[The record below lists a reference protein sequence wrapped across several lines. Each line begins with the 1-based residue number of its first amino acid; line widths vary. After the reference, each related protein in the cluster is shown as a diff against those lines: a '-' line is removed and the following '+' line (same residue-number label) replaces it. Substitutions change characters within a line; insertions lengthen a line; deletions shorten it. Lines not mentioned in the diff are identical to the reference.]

1 MAYTK
6 IMSEKNFFT
15 ESTGTGIV
23 QSFSPSIQQH
33 WFKLSIL
40 AFTIFLALEKFG
52 LNTITGL
59 SILSV
64 SSILVIYIILSVFT
78 TRYMITHEGI
88 LVKKGPFSRKL
99 KEISY
104 RDIKNILIK
113 QGRMQRRFRIGNLA
127 ISTDHVNRVLKGVKN
142 PQKVK
147 ELINREKA
155 SEYERRT
162 LLRKI
167 L

>member
-1 MAYTK
+1 M
-6 IMSEKNFFT
+6 
-15 ESTGTGIV
+15 
-23 QSFSPSIQQH
+23 
-33 WFKLSIL
+33 
-40 AFTIFLALEKFG
+40 
-52 LNTITGL
+52 
-59 SILSV
+59 
-64 SSILVIYIILSVFT
+64 IYIILSVLT
-78 TRYMITHEGI
+78 TRYLITRQGI

-104 RDIKNILIK
+104 RDIRNIFIK
-113 QGRMQRRFRIGNLA
+113 QGKMQRRFKIGNLA

-162 LLRKI
+162 LLRKT

>member
-1 MAYTK
+1 MNEKTIFTK
-6 IMSEKNFFT
+6 NT
-15 ESTGTGIV
+15 ETEIV
-23 QSFSPSIQQH
+23 QSFYPSIHQH
-33 WFKLSIL
+33 WFIL
-40 AFTIFLALEKFG
+40 AVLAFSIFLALKKFG
-52 LNTITGL
+52 VNTVTGL
-59 SILSV
+59 SILSI
-64 SSILVIYIILSVFT
+64 SSTLVIYIILSVFT
-78 TRYMITHEGI
+78 TKYLITRQGI

-104 RDIKNILIK
+104 RDIRNIFIK
-113 QGRMQRRFRIGNLA
+113 QGRMQRRFRIGSLA

-147 ELINREKA
+147 ELINKEKA

-162 LLRKI
+162 LLRKT

>member
-1 MAYTK
+1 MDKKTALVRGTT
-6 IMSEKNFFT
+6 T
-15 ESTGTGIV
+15 EIV

-33 WFKLSIL
+33 WFIFVIL
-40 AFTIFLALEKFG
+40 AFSIFLVLKKFG
-52 LNTITGL
+52 VTTITGL
-59 SILSV
+59 SVLSI
-64 SSILVIYIILSVFT
+64 SGTLMIYIILSVLT
-78 TRYMITHEGI
+78 TRYLITRQGI

-104 RDIKNILIK
+104 RDIRNIFIK
-113 QGRMQRRFRIGNLA
+113 QGKMQRRFKIGNLA

-162 LLRKI
+162 LLRKT

>member
-1 MAYTK
+1 MNKKTIFTK
-6 IMSEKNFFT
+6 N
-15 ESTGTGIV
+15 TGTEII
-23 QSFSPSIQQH
+23 QSFSPSIQYY
-33 WFKLSIL
+33 WFILAILSFSIL
-40 AFTIFLALEKFG
+40 LALKRYG
-52 LNTITGL
+52 LTTVTGL
-59 SILSV
+59 SVLSV
-64 SSILVIYIILSVFT
+64 SSTLMVYIVLSVLT
-78 TRYMITHEGI
+78 TRYFITRQGI
-88 LVKKGPFSRKL
+88 LVRKGPFSRKL

-104 RDIKNILIK
+104 RDIRNIFIK

-127 ISTDHVNRVLKGVKN
+127 ISTDRVNRILKGVKN

-162 LLRKI
+162 LLRKT